1 MQATVPNEWWYK
13 SLKVLAMLTG
23 IAGSLAIAVSKVW
36 VAYGFAFFLVSSLI
50 WVYTSMR
57 QKEYS
62 LLILQISFV
71 LRDTW
76 GIIRW
81 MT

>member
-57 QKEYS
+57 QKELFADS
-62 LLILQISFV
+62 TNIFC
-71 LRDTW
+71 T
-76 GIIRW
+76 
-81 MT
+81 